1 MYIPKHYN
9 DKEHLLIKKLVIDD
23 GFGSLISTSG
33 GNLYSTLLP
42 FAVDDIA
49 KPTKLLAHMAKSNP
63 QWEGLDGTEV
73 MVQFVGPHAYISPS
87 LCELQTNVPTWN
99 YAAVQVSGRVHVHNN
114 PADTQAVM
122 KRMINH
128 FDSRYEAQYD
138 SLPTEYLD
146 RMLSMIVSF
155 EIDIINI
162 ESKVKFSQNKT
173 SNEREV
179 IVESLRSGNYLA
191 RELSLWMEE
200 VVVTKTPN

>member
-73 MVQFVGPHAYISPS
+73 MVQFVGPHAYISTSFRP
-87 LCELQTNVPTWN
+87 
-99 YAAVQVSGRVHVHNN
+99 
-114 PADTQAVM
+114 M
-122 KRMINH
+122 
-128 FDSRYEAQYD
+128 SRHGTMRRYR
-138 SLPTEYLD
+138 L
-146 RMLSMIVSF
+146 
-155 EIDIINI
+155 
-162 ESKVKFSQNKT
+162 
-173 SNEREV
+173 
-179 IVESLRSGNYLA
+179 VEEFMFTTIQRTH
-191 RELSLWMEE
+191 RQ
-200 VVVTKTPN
+200 